1 MPADIH
7 VSVVIPVYNKWELTE
22 ACLRS
27 LHLTLQGCRCE
38 VIVVDNASTDAT
50 PSSCQAL
57 GEALFGDLFRYRG
70 MERNINFGPASN
82 LGAREARGE
91 YVLFLN
97 NDTLALPECPRW
109 LDLLMRDFTD
119 CPDIAATGPV
129 LLYPPKGPLGG
140 TVQHLG
146 VFVSPTLKVGH
157 LYEGIPATSE
167 LTKKRRFF
175 QIITAACMLMPRS
188 LFLEHGGFN
197 EGYINGFEDVDLC
210 ARLWNAGYRMTV
222 NPEARLYHLTSQ
234 TPGRHTHEAQNSALF
249 TSTTIQHITPD
260 WHVHLKGD
268 GLELQLGEWQTLSP
282 GMPKAQSSR
291 LAPLLRAGDAEA
303 LCDAIAHYPLWHE
316 GYAALAETLERRGDI
331 RGAHEIL
338 LSLAHLRPVPEHL
351 FALLAVGKR
360 LRDGESVSFAL
371 NILLDFC
378 LTFERYLKSAEGLHI
393 WAKELGLDDLA
404 GQLSAW
410 QNRAGDFR
418 LDSYLPFLRRMRE
431 ITRGTLASPLEGWA
445 YTLWRELQYLP
456 QKENAS
462 VPLPEVPVAFSVL
475 MPVCNP
481 RPEHLRAAVD
491 SLLRQEWPHWEL
503 CMADD
508 ASSDPDIVPLLRDLA
523 ASDPRIRVEFREE
536 NGNISAATN
545 TALAMARH
553 EYAALMDQDDLLT
566 PDALREMAAA
576 IAAHPDGLLFYS
588 DEDKVMD
595 DGAVFYPFMKKRWDF
610 ELLYGQNFVN
620 HLGVYVTE
628 RLRGIGGFRLGYEGA
643 QDYDMLFRY
652 TENAPESS
660 FVHVPKVLYHWRSH
674 SGSTAADI
682 GAKPQVLTN
691 ALRALQEHLDR
702 LGVAGT
708 SELVPGTQFTRV
720 RYSLPKP
727 APLVSLVLDLG
738 MDAPLAPFL
747 TQTFLAKAGYL
758 KLELVLLYDAETEPF
773 QRSKL
778 ERWAT
783 GKAQVR
789 LLPLP
794 HDLSFAERANA
805 ATAAAAGSVI
815 GFFAKGVVPL
825 TQDWLAEML
834 SRVVRPKTSV
844 VCGKLIAADG
854 TVHHAGHMIDADG
867 RLFSLFRG
875 LPAGA
880 LGYFSWGRLAHTVA
894 SADPY
899 CFFTHKRLL
908 EECRGFDPA
917 MGNAAAI
924 DFCLRLGENGLRTVV
939 TPFAEFLL
947 TSVTPAAR
955 HSEKDEPWESGI
967 FVNEPALY
975 AGRQKKL
982 QPCHP
987 FLSAGMEGWT
997 LHWTEESEAPL
1008 PTAPLPDVESPVRRE
1023 GKEPFR
1029 ILFVAHDRF
1038 LTGAPTSLLPLIR
1051 WLREHTDYEMGVLAL
1066 LGGELLE
1073 EFEQLCP
1080 VEVVRDENAFA
1091 ALGPRPTSVEVERVL
1106 PRLLRRMSGKPHCIF
1121 GNTAI
1126 APPAYPGLAGL
1137 EVPIVTRVMEL
1148 QGAIQR
1154 FVHPQIVRDMQAYTG
1169 RFVADSSPIADMLK
1183 GMGVAEKSITV
1194 IHGGITDVATQ
1205 LDTKRRETL
1214 LRNANT
1220 GQAPPVLWGCGTLG
1234 RTKDTDLFYDACV
1247 HLYELGVTDFQAVW
1261 AGPPDDTLKEW
1272 INRPKGKH
1280 PAQERIS
1287 FAGYIPKPHLL
1298 MRPGDLFLLTSREDS
1313 FPQVALEAAERG
1325 LPILAFKGGG
1335 GMADVVIQGA
1345 GLLAEH
1351 EDARH
1356 MARLAAD
1363 LLRAPQVLSSMG
1375 QKARQIVVENFTLD
1389 QLGQKYVR
1397 LFEEIRA
1404 GNDTP
1409 AANIFV

>member
-7 VSVVIPVYNKWELTE
+7 VSVVIPVCNKWELTE
-22 ACLRS
+22 TCLRS

-50 PSSCQAL
+50 HSSCQAL
-57 GEALFGDLFRYRG
+57 GEAFFGDLFRYRR

-91 YVLFLN
+91 YLLFLN
-97 NDTLALPECPRW
+97 NDTLALPECPQW
-109 LDLLMRDFTD
+109 LDLLLRDFTD

-129 LLYPPKGPLGG
+129 LLYPPKGPLEG

-157 LYEGIPATSE
+157 LYEGIPATSA

-175 QIITAACMLMPRS
+175 QIITAACMLIPRS
-188 LFLEHGGFN
+188 LFLEHGGFD

-234 TPGRHTHEAQNSALF
+234 TPGRHTHETQNSALF
-249 TSTTIQHITPD
+249 ASTSIQHITPD

-268 GLELQLGEWQTLSP
+268 GLELQLGEWQTVSP
-282 GMPKAQSSR
+282 GMSKAQSLR

-303 LCDAIAHYPLWHE
+303 LCDAISHYPLWHE
-316 GYAALAETLERRGDI
+316 GYAALAETLKRQGDL
-331 RGAHEIL
+331 RGAHGIL

-351 FALLAVGKR
+351 FALIEAGKR

-371 NILLDFC
+371 NNLFDFC
-378 LTFERYLKSAEGLHI
+378 LTFERYLKSAEELHI

-456 QKENAS
+456 QRESAP
-462 VPLPEVPVAFSVL
+462 VPLPEVPVTFSVL
-475 MPVCNP
+475 MPVYNP

-508 ASSDPDIVPLLRDLA
+508 ASSDPDIAALLREFA

-553 EYAALMDQDDLLT
+553 KYAALMDQDDLLT
-566 PDALREMAAA
+566 PDALREMAVA
-576 IAAHPDGLLFYS
+576 ITAHPDGLLFYS
-588 DEDKVMD
+588 DEDKVLD
-595 DGAVFYPFMKKRWDF
+595 NGAIFYPFMKNRWDF

-682 GAKPQVLTN
+682 GAKPQVLAN

-738 MDAPLAPFL
+738 MDAPLAPA
-747 TQTFLAKAGYL
+747 LAQALLSKAGL
-758 KLELVLLYDAETEPF
+758 TKLELLLLYDADAEPF
-773 QRSKL
+773 HRSKL

-783 GKAQVR
+783 DNAQVR

-794 HDLSFAERANA
+794 RELSFAERANA
-805 ATAAAAGSVI
+805 AVAAAAGNVI

-825 TQDWLAEML
+825 TQDWLVEIL
-834 SRVVRPKTSV
+834 SRVVRPETGV

-854 TVHHAGHMIDADG
+854 SVHHAGHMIDADG

-875 LPAGA
+875 LPAND
-880 LGYFSWGRLAHTVA
+880 LGYFSWAQLARTVA
-894 SADPY
+894 SADPR
-899 CFFTHKRLL
+899 CFFTRKHLI

-917 MGNAAAI
+917 MGSAAAI
-924 DFCLRLGENGLRTVV
+924 DFCLRLGENGLRTIV
-939 TPFAEFLL
+939 TPFAKFLL
-947 TSVTPAAR
+947 TSSTPGMQ
-955 HSEKDEPWESGI
+955 HSGKDAPWESGI

-975 AGRQKKL
+975 ARRHKKL
-982 QPCHP
+982 EPCHP

-997 LHWTEESEAPL
+997 LHWTEEWGAL
-1008 PTAPLPDVESPVRRE
+1008 LPDAESSMRNE

-1029 ILFVAHDRF
+1029 ILFVAHDCF
-1038 LTGAPTSLLPLIR
+1038 LTGAPTSLLRLMR

-1073 EFEQLCP
+1073 EFERLCP

-1091 ALGPRPTSVEVERVL
+1091 ALGPRPTSIEVERVL
-1106 PRLLRRMSGKPHCIF
+1106 PRVLRRMSGKPHCIL

-1126 APPAYPGLAGL
+1126 APLTYPSLADL
-1137 EVPIVTRVMEL
+1137 DVPIVTRIAEL
-1148 QGAIQR
+1148 KGVIESH
-1154 FVHPQIVRDMQAYTG
+1154 VHPRIIQDMLTHSR
-1169 RFVADSSPIADMLK
+1169 RFVAVSVPVADMLK
-1183 GMGVAEKSITV
+1183 GMGVTEKAITV
-1194 IHGGITDVATQ
+1194 IHGGITDFATS
-1205 LDTKRRETL
+1205 LDIERREAL
-1214 LRNANT
+1214 LRNTNT
-1220 GQAPPVLWGCGTLG
+1220 RRGTPVLWGCGTLG
-1234 RTKDTDLFYDACV
+1234 RVKGADLFYDVCI
-1247 HLYELGVTDFQAVW
+1247 HLYDLGVTDFQAVW
-1261 AGPPDDTLKEW
+1261 AGTPDDTLREW
-1272 INRPKGKH
+1272 MNRPKGKH
-1280 PAQERIS
+1280 PAQQRIS
-1287 FAGYIPKPHLL
+1287 FAGYVPKPYLL
-1298 MRPGDLFLLTSREDS
+1298 MRPGDLFLLTSREDP
-1313 FPQVALEAAERG
+1313 FPLVALEAAERG

-1335 GMADVVIQGA
+1335 GMADVVTQGA
-1345 GLLAEH
+1345 GLLAER

-1363 LLRAPQVLSSMG
+1363 LLRAPQAVSTMG

-1404 GNDTP
+1404 GKDAP
-1409 AANIFV
+1409 AKKAPV